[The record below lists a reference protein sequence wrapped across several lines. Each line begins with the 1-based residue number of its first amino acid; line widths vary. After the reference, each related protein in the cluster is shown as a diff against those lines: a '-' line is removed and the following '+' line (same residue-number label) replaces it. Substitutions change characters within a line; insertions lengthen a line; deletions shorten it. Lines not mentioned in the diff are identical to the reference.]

1 MNLGL
6 EGRVA
11 AVAGAGAGI
20 GRACALAFA
29 DEGCHVALGA
39 RRAGPLADASAEVA
53 ARGVRTASACA
64 DLATTAGFSAL
75 IEAAVTGLGGLD
87 ALVISIGGTPLGA
100 VDELDD
106 ARWEAAFR
114 QKFLAALRGVR
125 LAVPHMRRGGGGG
138 IVIVAGNGSRVG
150 AARMATSAVI
160 NGAVERMVGELGRR
174 HAPDGISV
182 SALSPGPVRTAR
194 YDALLGALAD
204 PADVDDESA
213 AERRLLASIPAGRPA
228 QAAEIGA
235 IAAFLASPRGR
246 HITGTTVLADGGE
259 SGAAGS

>member
-1 MNLGL
+1 VNLGL

-11 AVAGAGAGI
+11 AIAGAGAGI

-39 RRAGPLADASAEVA
+39 RRGDQLASARAEVV
-53 ARGVRTASACA
+53 ARGVRVTETCA
-64 DLATTAGFSAL
+64 DLATDAGFSSL
-75 IEAAVTGLGGLD
+75 IAAAVDELGGLD
-87 ALVISIGGTPLGA
+87 ALVISIGGTPLGG

-106 ARWEAAFR
+106 ASWEGAFR
-114 QKFLAALRGVR
+114 QKFLAALRGVL

-150 AARMATSAVI
+150 AARMAMSAVI
-160 NGAVERMVGELGRR
+160 NGALERMVGDLARR

-182 SALSPGPVRTAR
+182 SVLSPGPVRTAR
-194 YDALLGALAD
+194 YDALLGALAAPGD
-204 PADVDDESA
+204 ADESA

-228 QAAEIGA
+228 QAAEIAA

-246 HITGTTVLADGGE
+246 HISGTTVLVDGGQ